1 MMKSIPSLA
10 AARLMRSATAAVCLL
25 SFATPALAQHVPADS
40 LPELWRDHH
49 VLLLVLGFSLAL
61 VGALLLAQRR
71 HARRL
76 RRAQALADRH
86 AAALEQERSR
96 LRMLLNAIPDL
107 VWLKDADGTFRF
119 CNPRFEQL
127 LGVPE
132 AQLIGHTDY
141 DFVERELADFFRAH
155 DRAAIDAGRPLI
167 NEEWLTFR
175 VGGQQGLYQTTK
187 TAVTDSAGQ
196 LVGVLGV
203 AREVTLMREIE
214 QALAERVKE
223 QRCLYAVF
231 RATEDL
237 RRPLPDMLR
246 EVAGLLPGGFMHLG
260 EAEAAIELDGETV
273 ATSGFDRAVQSIHAR
288 LVLRGE
294 VRGRLCVAYRSE
306 MPVRDEGPFLLE
318 ERMLLEALADRIVS
332 VIARREDEA
341 RATQREDIYRAIVSQ
356 ASDSIT
362 LIDAETLA
370 FVEFNDAACNGL
382 GYTREEFASLTLA
395 DINADLDPDA
405 VRAKM
410 RDVVAR
416 GSAQFDTR
424 RRRRDGSVTDVR
436 VSVQPVKVQ
445 GRVYVSDIWWDVTER
460 SKVQAQLDRERQR
473 LQDII
478 DGTHAGTWEWNL
490 QTGEAVFNERW
501 AGMFGYALADL
512 QPFTVDTWAR
522 FVHPDDLRQANE
534 ALERHLAGET
544 DYYECDVRMR
554 HRDGHWVW
562 IADRG
567 RVTQRT
573 PDGRPLLISGTH
585 IDITERRQSEERLRE
600 SEARFRKLFE
610 DTREAVALMEDGR
623 FIDVNRAALEML
635 CMQDAAQLIG
645 RSPVDVAPEFQS
657 DGTRS
662 AQAFEQI
669 MRRLGEGGAH
679 QFEWLITRADGEA
692 LATEVLAAAIE
703 HDGRALLHV
712 VLRDVTDR
720 REAERRLRE
729 SEERH
734 RLLSENSSDVIWLY
748 DLRAERFVYISQAI
762 ERLRGYS
769 VDEVLG
775 QSMQDTMTPDSYR
788 RVSEAFAVRLAA
800 FRAGDESMRTQT
812 MEIEQPCRD
821 GRVVMT
827 EVVTT
832 LRTNADGQ
840 ITLLQGVTRDITA
853 KRAAEAELD
862 AHRHHLEELVRSR
875 TAELERARIDAEAA
889 SRSKST
895 FLANMSHEIRTPMN
909 AIIGFTHL
917 LRRELTA
924 PSQLDKLEKIA
935 ASAKHLLGLIN
946 DVLDLSKIEADRLQL
961 EEVPFSVLAT
971 LDRVRSMMADR
982 IASRRLL
989 LKEEVDPRL
998 TGLSLLGD
1006 PMRVGQ
1012 ILINY
1017 LSNAVKFTER
1027 GSITLRVQV
1036 LAEQP
1041 TAVMLRFEVEDTGIG
1056 IAPQKQAQ
1064 LFEAFEQAEAAT
1076 TRKYGGTGLGLVISR
1091 RLARLMGGDVGV
1103 SSVPGEGSTFWFTV
1117 RLQRGD
1123 AAQRPDSITRQRR
1136 VRVGAH
1142 VLLVEDNAINQE
1154 VARELLEGA
1163 GLMVDVA
1170 ADGAEAVDK
1179 VARSHY
1185 DIVLMDMQMPV
1196 MDGVEATRRIRATD
1210 AGRMLPILAMTA
1222 NAFEEDRRR
1231 CEEVGMNGHLVKPVD
1246 PERMFAALAQWIP
1259 EGEHAAASP
1268 LTPTVPA
1275 VIDREVGV
1283 RALGGD
1289 AAGYRQ
1295 VLDMF
1300 LANHSGDVDRLRQA
1314 IKDGDRALAER
1325 VAHTL
1330 KGVAAT
1336 IGAHALRDRALAL
1349 EQALHAG
1356 TPVQTIAD
1364 DIAACA
1370 VQIGAVCDEIR
1381 ALPRAEA
1388 DAVGLP
1394 TARVRSLVSQL
1405 CLLLE
1410 HDDMKSGTIWRE
1422 LKPALVAQFGEAAV
1436 HPLTRLIEAFEFPEA
1451 LTILRAFVSAHPE
1464 LRED

>member
-1 MMKSIPSLA
+1 MTTSIPRRAAVRCVRSIA
-10 AARLMRSATAAVCLL
+10 AAVGFSCFVQA
-25 SFATPALAQHVPADS
+25 ALAQPVPVDT
-40 LPELWRDHH
+40 LPELWRDHR
-49 VLLLVLGFSLAL
+49 VLLLVLVVSLAL
-61 VGALLLAQRR
+61 VCALLLAQRR
-71 HARRL
+71 HAVRL
-76 RRAQALADRH
+76 RRASELADRH
-86 AAALEQERSR
+86 AAELEQERSR
-96 LRMLLNAIPDL
+96 LRMLLNGIPDP
-107 VWLKDADGTFRF
+107 VWLKDVDGTFRF

-127 LGVPE
+127 YGVSE
-132 AQLIGHTDY
+132 AQLIGHSDH
-141 DFVERELADFFRAH
+141 DFVEREQAEFFRAH
-155 DRAAIDAGRPLI
+155 DRAAIDAGRPLV

-175 VGGQQGLYQTTK
+175 VGGHQGLYQTTK
-187 TAVTDSAGQ
+187 TPVTDSTGK
-196 LVGVLGV
+196 LVGVLGL
-203 AREVTLMREIE
+203 AREVTSMREVE
-214 QALAERVKE
+214 RALAERVKE

-246 EVAGLLPGGFMHLG
+246 EVVGLLPGGFMHAE
-260 EAEAAIELDGETV
+260 EAEAAIELDGDTV
-273 ATSGFDRAVQSIHAR
+273 ATSGFDRAVQPMHAR
-288 LVLRGE
+288 LLLRGD
-294 VRGRLCVAYRSE
+294 VRGRVCVAYRSA
-306 MPVRDEGPFLLE
+306 MPLRDEGPFLLE
-318 ERMLLEALADRIVS
+318 ERMLLEALADRIAS
-332 VIARREDEA
+332 VIVRREDEA
-341 RATQREDIYRAIVSQ
+341 RAARREDIYRAIVSQ

-395 DINADLDPDA
+395 DVTAELDRDA
-405 VRAKM
+405 VRTKV
-410 RDVVAR
+410 DGVIER
-416 GSAQFDTR
+416 GGAQFDTR
-424 RRRRDGSVTDVR
+424 RRRKDGSLTDVR
-436 VSVQPVKVQ
+436 VSAQPIYLQ
-445 GRVYVSDIWWDVTER
+445 GRLYVSDIWWDVTER
-460 SKVQAQLDRERQR
+460 SKVKAQLDRERQR

-478 DGTHAGTWEWNL
+478 DATHAGTWEWNL
-490 QTGEAVFNERW
+490 QTDEAVFNERW
-501 AGMFGYALADL
+501 AGMIGHELADL
-512 QPFTVDTWAR
+512 QPLTVSTWTR
-522 FVHPDDLRQANE
+522 LVHPDDLRQANA

-544 DYYECDVRMR
+544 DYFECDLRMR

-567 RVTQRT
+567 RVTQYT
-573 PDGRPLLISGTH
+573 PDGRPLMISGTH
-585 IDITERRQSEERLRE
+585 IDITERRQAEERLRE

-610 DTREAVALMEDGR
+610 DTREAVVLMEGGR
-623 FIDVNRAALEML
+623 FIDVNRAALDL
-635 CMQDAAQLIG
+635 LGMQDAAQLIG
-645 RSPVDVAPEFQS
+645 RSPVDVAPAVQA
-657 DGTRS
+657 DGVAS
-662 AQAFEQI
+662 APAFEQI
-669 MRRLGEGGAH
+669 MRRLDEGGAQ
-679 QFEWLITRADGEA
+679 QFEWLMQRADGVT
-692 LATEVLAAAIE
+692 LATEVLATAIE

-712 VLRDVTDR
+712 VFRDVTDR

-748 DLRAERFVYISQAI
+748 DLRAERFVYISQAV
-762 ERLRGYS
+762 ERLRGYT
-769 VDEVLG
+769 VDEMLG

-788 RVSEAFAVRLAA
+788 HVSEAFAARLAA

-812 MEIEQPCRD
+812 LEIEQPCRD
-821 GRVVMT
+821 GRVLMT

-832 LRTNADGQ
+832 LRTDANGQ

-853 KRAAEAELD
+853 KKAAEAELD
-862 AHRHHLEELVRSR
+862 AHRHHLEELVRRR

-924 PSQLDKLEKIA
+924 PSQLDKLEKITS
-935 ASAKHLLGLIN
+935 SAKHLLGIIN

-971 LDRVRSMMADR
+971 LDRVRSMMSDR
-982 IASRRLL
+982 IVSRRLL
-989 LKEEVDPRL
+989 LKEEIDPRL
-998 TGLSLLGD
+998 AGLSLLGD
-1006 PMRVGQ
+1006 PTRVGQ

-1027 GSITLRVQV
+1027 GGITLRVQV

-1056 IAPQKQAQ
+1056 ITAQKQAR
-1064 LFEAFEQAEAAT
+1064 LFEAFEQGEVAT

-1103 SSVPGEGSTFWFTV
+1103 TSAPGVGSTFWFTV
-1117 RLQRGD
+1117 RLRRGD
-1123 AAQRPDSITRQRR
+1123 AAERPDGGARRRR

-1170 ADGAEAVDK
+1170 ANGAEAVDK

-1185 DIVLMDMQMPV
+1185 DVVLMDMQMPV
-1196 MDGVEATRRIRATD
+1196 MDGVEATRRIRGTD

-1246 PERMFAALAQWIP
+1246 PERLFAALAQWIP

-1268 LTPTVPA
+1268 LTPAVPA
-1275 VIDREVGV
+1275 VIDREVGL

-1300 LANHSGDVDRLRQA
+1300 LANHSGDVERVRQA
-1314 IKDGDRALAER
+1314 IADGDTQLAER

-1356 TPVQTIAD
+1356 APPSTVAD

-1370 VQIGAVCDEIR
+1370 AQLGAVCDQLR
-1381 ALPRAEA
+1381 ALPPAEA
-1388 DAVGLP
+1388 DAAGLP
-1394 TARVRSLVSQL
+1394 AAHVRGLVSQL
-1405 CLLLE
+1405 SLLLE
-1410 HDDMKSGTIWRE
+1410 HDDMKSGAIWRE

-1464 LRED
+1464 LRDD

>member
-1 MMKSIPSLA
+1 MMFTPSCA
-10 AARLMRSATAAVCLL
+10 AARLLRPSIRVACLL
-25 SFATPALAQHVPADS
+25 SFAAPAVAQEVPGLALA
-40 LPELWRDHH
+40 ELWRDHR
-49 VLLLVLGFSLAL
+49 VVVLVLGLSLVLVCALLLV
-61 VGALLLAQRR
+61 QRR
-71 HARRL
+71 HAGRL
-76 RRAQALADRH
+76 RRARELADRH
-86 AAALEQERSR
+86 AMELEQERSS

-107 VWLKDADGTFRF
+107 VWLKDADGVFRF

-127 LGVPE
+127 IGVPE
-132 AQLIGHTDY
+132 AQLIGRTDY
-141 DFVERELADFFRAH
+141 DFVERELADFFRTH

-175 VGGQQGLYQTTK
+175 TNGQQGLYQTTK
-187 TAVTDSAGQ
+187 TPVTDSAGK
-196 LVGVLGV
+196 LVGVLGL
-203 AREVTLMREIE
+203 AREVTSMREVE
-214 QALAERVKE
+214 RALAERVKE

-237 RRPLPDMLR
+237 RRPLPDVLR
-246 EVAGLLPGGFMHLG
+246 EVVGLLPGGVVHTE
-260 EAEAAIELDGETV
+260 EAEAAIEFDGDTV
-273 ATSGFDRAVQSIHAR
+273 ASSGFDGTVQSIHAR
-288 LVLRGE
+288 LLLRGE
-294 VRGRLCVAYRSE
+294 VRGRICVAYRTA
-306 MPVRDEGPFLLE
+306 MPACDEGPFLHE
-318 ERMLLEALADRIVS
+318 ERMLLEALADRIAS
-332 VIARREDEA
+332 VILRREDEA
-341 RATQREDIYRAIVSQ
+341 RATQREDIYRAIVAQ

-362 LIDAETLA
+362 LIDTETLA

-395 DINADLDPDA
+395 DINPELDRDA
-405 VRAKM
+405 LLATM
-410 RDVVAR
+410 RQAVAR
-416 GSAQFDTR
+416 GGAQFDTR

-436 VSVQPVKVQ
+436 VSLQPIYLP

-490 QTGEAVFNERW
+490 QTGEAAFNERW
-501 AGMFGYALADL
+501 AGMFGYALAEL
-512 QPFTVDTWAR
+512 EPFTVDSWER
-522 FVHPDDLRQANE
+522 FVHPDDLRRANE

-567 RVTQRT
+567 RVTRRAK
-573 PDGRPLLISGTH
+573 DGRPLVVSGTH

-610 DTREAVALMEDGR
+610 DTREAVVLMEAGR

-635 CMQDAAQLIG
+635 CMQDATQLIG

-657 DGTRS
+657 GGVRS

-669 MRRLGEGGAH
+669 MHRLDAGGSH
-679 QFEWLITRADGEA
+679 QFEWLIQRADGET
-692 LATEVLAAAIE
+692 LATEVLATAIE

-748 DLRAERFVYISQAI
+748 DLRAERFVYVSQAI
-762 ERLRGYS
+762 ERLRGYR

-775 QSMQDTMTPDSYR
+775 QRMQDTMTPDSYR
-788 RVSEAFAVRLAA
+788 RVNEAFAARLAA

-832 LRTNADGQ
+832 LRTDADGQ
-840 ITLLQGVTRDITA
+840 ITFLQGVTRDITA
-853 KRAAEAELD
+853 KWAAEAELD

-875 TAELERARIDAEAA
+875 TGELERARMDAEAA
-889 SRSKST
+889 SRAKST

-917 LRRELTA
+917 LRRELKA
-924 PSQLDKLEKIA
+924 PSQLDKLEKITR
-935 ASAKHLLGLIN
+935 SAKHLLGIIN
-946 DVLDLSKIEADRLQL
+946 DVLDLSKIEAERLQL

-971 LDRVRSMMADR
+971 LDRARSMMADR
-982 IASRRLL
+982 IAARRLL
-989 LKEEVDPRL
+989 LKEEVDPRVP
-998 TGLSLLGD
+998 GLSLLGD

-1017 LSNAVKFTER
+1017 LSNAVKFTEH

-1041 TAVMLRFEVEDTGIG
+1041 RSVMLRFEVEDTGIG
-1056 IAPQKQAQ
+1056 IAPDKQAQ
-1064 LFEAFEQAEAAT
+1064 LFVAFEQAEAAT

-1103 SSVPGEGSTFWFTV
+1103 TSTPGVGSTFWFTV
-1117 RLQRGD
+1117 RLRRGS
-1123 AAQRPDSITRQRR
+1123 AAQAPDPVEPRRR

-1170 ADGAEAVDK
+1170 ANGAEAVDK
-1179 VARSHY
+1179 VSRSHY
-1185 DIVLMDMQMPV
+1185 DVVLMDMQMPV
-1196 MDGVEATRRIRATD
+1196 LDGVEATRRIRATD

-1246 PERMFAALAQWIP
+1246 PERLFAALAHWIP
-1259 EGEHAAASP
+1259 EGEHAVASP
-1268 LTPTVPA
+1268 LTPEAPA
-1275 VIDREVGV
+1275 VIDREVGL

-1289 AAGYRQ
+1289 AEGYRQ

-1300 LANHSGDVDRLRQA
+1300 LKNHCGDVDRLSRA
-1314 IKDGDRALAER
+1314 IKDGDRPFAER

-1349 EQALHAG
+1349 EQALHTGA
-1356 TPVQTIAD
+1356 PVHTLAD

-1381 ALPRAEA
+1381 ALPHAEA
-1388 DAVGLP
+1388 DVPGLP
-1394 TARVRSLVSQL
+1394 AAARVRSLVSQL

-1410 HDDMKSGTIWRE
+1410 HDDMKSGSVWRE
-1422 LKPALVAQFGEAAV
+1422 LRPALVARFGEAAV

-1464 LRED
+1464 LKDD

>member
-1 MMKSIPSLA
+1 MTTSIPRRAAVGWLRSIA
-10 AARLMRSATAAVCLL
+10 AAAGFSC
-25 SFATPALAQHVPADS
+25 FALPALAQPVPADA
-40 LPELWRDHH
+40 LPALWRDHG
-49 VLLLVLGFSLAL
+49 VLLLVLVFSLAL
-61 VGALLLAQRR
+61 VCALLLLQWR
-71 HARRL
+71 HAGRL

-96 LRMLLNAIPDL
+96 LRMLLNAIPDP

-127 LGVPE
+127 YGVSE
-132 AQLIGHTDY
+132 VQLIGHTDH
-141 DFVERELADFFRAH
+141 DFVERELADFYRAH
-155 DRAAIDAGRPLI
+155 DRAAIDAGRPLL

-175 VGGQQGLYQTTK
+175 TGGQQGLYQTTK
-187 TAVTDSAGQ
+187 TPVTDSAGQ
-196 LVGVLGV
+196 LVGVLGL
-203 AREVTLMREIE
+203 AREVTTMREVE
-214 QALAERVKE
+214 RALAERVKE

-246 EVAGLLPGGFMHLG
+246 EVVGLLPGGLMHAE
-260 EAEAAIELDGETV
+260 EAEAAIELDGDAV
-273 ATSGFDRAVQSIHAR
+273 ATAGFDGAAQSIQAR
-288 LVLRGE
+288 LLLRGE
-294 VRGRLCVAYRSE
+294 VRGRICVAYRTE

-318 ERMLLEALADRIVS
+318 ERMLLEALADRIAG
-332 VIARREDEA
+332 VIVRREDEA
-341 RATQREDIYRAIVSQ
+341 RAARREDIYRAIVSQ

-362 LIDAETLA
+362 LIDVETLA
-370 FVEFNDAACNGL
+370 FVEFNDAACKGL

-395 DINADLDPDA
+395 DVVDGLDPDA

-410 RDVVAR
+410 HELIAQ
-416 GSAQFDTR
+416 GGAQFDTR
-424 RRRRDGSVTDVR
+424 RRRKDGSSTDVR
-436 VSVQPVKVQ
+436 VSVQPILVQ
-445 GRVYVSDIWWDVTER
+445 GRVYLSDIWWDVTER
-460 SKVQAQLDRERQR
+460 SKVKAQLDRERQR

-490 QTGEAVFNERW
+490 QTDEAAFNERW
-501 AGMFGYALADL
+501 AGMIGHELADL
-512 QPFTVDTWAR
+512 QPLTIDTWR
-522 FVHPDDLRQANE
+522 RLVHPDDLRQANA

-544 DYYECDVRMR
+544 DYFECDVRMR

-567 RVTQRT
+567 RVTQYT
-573 PDGRPLLISGTH
+573 PDGRPLVISGTH

-610 DTREAVALMEDGR
+610 DTREAVVLMEGGR
-623 FIDVNRAALEML
+623 YIDVNRAALDLL

-645 RSPVDVAPEFQS
+645 RSPVDVAPAVQA
-657 DGTRS
+657 DGVASTP
-662 AQAFEQI
+662 AFEQI
-669 MRRLGEGGAH
+669 MHRLDEGGAQ
-679 QFEWLITRADGEA
+679 QFEWLMQRADGET
-692 LATEVLAAAIE
+692 LATEVLATAIE

-762 ERLRGYS
+762 ERLSGYA
-769 VDEVLG
+769 VDELLG
-775 QSMQDTMTPDSYR
+775 QSMRDTMTPDSYR
-788 RVSEAFAVRLAA
+788 RVSEAFAARLAA

-812 MEIEQPCRD
+812 LEVEQPCRD
-821 GRVVMT
+821 GRVLMT

-832 LRTNADGQ
+832 LRTDADGQ
-840 ITLLQGVTRDITA
+840 ITFLQGVTRDITA
-853 KRAAEAELD
+853 KKAAETELD
-862 AHRHHLEELVRSR
+862 AHRHHLEDLVRRR
-875 TAELERARIDAEAA
+875 TVELERARIDAEAA

-924 PSQLDKLEKIA
+924 PSQLDKLEKITS
-935 ASAKHLLGLIN
+935 SAKHLLGIIN
-946 DVLDLSKIEADRLQL
+946 DVLDLSKIEANRLEL

-971 LDRVRSMMADR
+971 LDRVRSMMAGR
-982 IASRRLL
+982 IASRRLQ
-989 LKEEVDPRL
+989 LKEEVDPQVAR
-998 TGLSLLGD
+998 LSLLGD

-1017 LSNAVKFTER
+1017 LSNAAKFTER
-1027 GSITLRVQV
+1027 GSITLRVRV
-1036 LAEQP
+1036 LEEQP
-1041 TAVMLRFEVEDTGIG
+1041 TTVMLRFEVEDTGIG
-1056 IAPQKQAQ
+1056 IAPEKQAR

-1103 SSVPGEGSTFWFTV
+1103 VSAPGEGSTFWFTV
-1117 RLQRGD
+1117 RLRRGD
-1123 AAQRPDSITRQRR
+1123 ATRQPDLIASQRR
-1136 VRVGAH
+1136 LRVGAH

-1154 VARELLEGA
+1154 VARELLEDA

-1170 ADGAEAVDK
+1170 ANGAEAVDR
-1179 VARSHY
+1179 VTRSHY

-1231 CEEVGMNGHLVKPVD
+1231 CEEAGMNGHLVKPVD
-1246 PERMFAALAQWIP
+1246 PECMFAALAQWIP
-1259 EGEHAAASP
+1259 DGGRAAVSPVKAS
-1268 LTPTVPA
+1268 V
-1275 VIDREVGV
+1275 VIDRDSGV
-1283 RALGGD
+1283 NALGGD
-1289 AAGYRQ
+1289 TTGYRQ

-1300 LANHSGDVDRLRQA
+1300 LANHSDDVERFRRA
-1314 IKDGDRALAER
+1314 IEGGDRVLAER
-1325 VAHTL
+1325 IAHTL

-1336 IGAHALRDRALAL
+1336 IAAPALRDRALAL
-1349 EQALHAG
+1349 EQALRAGAQAHA
-1356 TPVQTIAD
+1356 
-1364 DIAACA
+1364 IAADIDACA
-1370 VQIGAVCDEIR
+1370 LQMRAVCDNIR
-1381 ALPRAEA
+1381 ALPHVEA
-1388 DAVGLP
+1388 DVAGLP
-1394 TARVRSLVSQL
+1394 AERVRSLVSQL

-1410 HDDMKSGTIWRE
+1410 HDDMKSGGVWRE
-1422 LKPALVAQFGEAAV
+1422 LRPALAAQFGEAAV

-1451 LTILRAFVSAHPE
+1451 LTVLRAFVSAHPE
-1464 LRED
+1464 LQED